1 MVKLVYTRALRAR
14 GANNSVWVRPPL
26 SALMTNNFF
35 QRVYEIVKR
44 IPSGKVATYGLIAD
58 ILDTKNSRRVGQAL
72 HANPDSSNTPC
83 HRVVFKDGRLAPG
96 YAFGG
101 LNEQRRRLEFEGI
114 DFLSDDKVN
123 LASHLWHPA

>member
-72 HANPDSSNTPC
+72 HANPDRSNTPC

-123 LASHLWHPA
+123 LSSHLWHPA